1 MLGTKAPNLLTP
13 APLFAL
19 NCCSNYNTPQ
29 KWYGLV
35 DAQYTVKTIKAGT
48 NKQLLTHTSL
58 FKSCLK
64 VKLV

>member
-48 NKQLLTHTSL
+48 NQLQQTVANTY
-58 FKSCLK
+58 
-64 VKLV
+64 KLVQVLP